1 MNIVVKILMKRDGLT
16 EEEAKH
22 EVEMVRDM
30 IEDCDYDPEQAE
42 EIIMSELGLE
52 LDYVTDILDI

>member
-1 MNIVVKILMKRDGLT
+1 MNIVVKILMKRDRLT

-30 IEDCDYDPEQAE
+30 IEDCDYDPEQVE